1 MPIFSLAISLF
12 TSESFKDHE
21 LFKSLVEYC
30 LLYRKGIINW
40 KIPKVTIENIK
51 WKTPIEISPLKI
63 GTKKPKKK

>member
-12 TSESFKDHE
+12 TSASFKDQE